1 MDASHRLI
9 RRIAAIAGMI
19 MVLAAGTARAQD
31 TGVLLFTEKEQIP
44 LKTYAEFMR
53 AGILRITSG
62 AVKDIP
68 TIDTF
73 RMIRCSITGWRPV
86 AVLVASED
94 LFKSEYAERRMIPIA
109 QRPVGVT
116 AVTVRVADLEN
127 PQRIAELHKAIGRPE
142 GGDEAYFFLGLSSG
156 DVTRYYPFRMRQSA
170 R

>member
-1 MDASHRLI
+1 MDAS
-9 RRIAAIAGMI
+9 RRSISFAVLVGFIAVFAVAP
-19 MVLAAGTARAQD
+19 ARAQD
-31 TGVLLFTEKEQIP
+31 TGVLLFTETEQIP
-44 LKTYAEFMR
+44 LKTYAEFMG

-94 LFKSEYAERRMIPIA
+94 LFKTEYAERRMIPIA

-116 AVTVRVADLEN
+116 AVTVRVAHLEN
-127 PQRIAELHKAIGRPE
+127 PQRIAELHRAIGRPE
-142 GGDEAYFFLGLSSG
+142 GGPEAYFFLGLSSG
-156 DVTRYYPFRMRQSA
+156 DMIRYYPFRMRQAA

>member
-1 MDASHRLI
+1 MDAS
-9 RRIAAIAGMI
+9 RRSISFVAVLVGFIA
-19 MVLAAGTARAQD
+19 VFAATPARAQD
-31 TGVLLFTEKEQIP
+31 TGVLLFTDTEQIP

-53 AGILRITSG
+53 AGILRISSG

-68 TIDTF
+68 TIETF

-94 LFKSEYAERRMIPIA
+94 LFKTEYAERRMIPIA

-142 GGDEAYFFLGLSSG
+142 GGAEAYFFLGLSSG
-156 DVTRYYPFRMRQSA
+156 DVTRYYPFRMRQAA

>member
-1 MDASHRLI
+1 MEKSRPLSRLVAAALAI
-9 RRIAAIAGMI
+9 VIA
-19 MVLAAGTARAQD
+19 VAAPARAQS
-31 TGVLLFTEKEQIP
+31 GVLLFTDKEQIP
-44 LKTYAEFMR
+44 LTTYAEFMR

-73 RMIRCSITGWRPV
+73 RMIRCSLTGWRPV
-86 AVLVASED
+86 AVLVASQD
-94 LFKSEYAERRMIPIA
+94 LFKTEYAERRMIPIA

-116 AVTVRVADLEN
+116 AVSVRVADLED
-127 PQRIAELHKAIGRPE
+127 PQRIAELHKQIGRPE

-156 DVTRYYPFRMRQSA
+156 DVIRYYPFRMRVGP

>member
-1 MDASHRLI
+1 MDAS
-9 RRIAAIAGMI
+9 RRSISLVFVLAGFIA
-19 MVLAAGTARAQD
+19 VLAAAPARAQD
-31 TGVLLFTEKEQIP
+31 TGVLLFTETEQIP

-68 TIDTF
+68 TVDSF

-94 LFKSEYAERRMIPIA
+94 LFKTEYAERRMIPIA

-116 AVTVRVADLEN
+116 AVTVRVADLES

-142 GGDEAYFFLGLSSG
+142 GGAEAYFFLGLSSG
-156 DVTRYYPFRMRQSA
+156 DVTRYYPFRMRQAA